1 MKDLYTKFI
10 WAQHEGRETM
20 EKEWQTDEEFGTNR
34 DIMELRNEGLIIK
47 INSDW
52 NYSTCRDTEPY
63 LRHILKP
70 RLATNLQEQ
79 NYKRSSN
86 NKKKDLRQS
95 KGFDPLMR
103 NYKGVLEIATEREW
117 NTLFLTL
124 KELTIILVVQEFYLA
139 LKEREATGLY
149 YEIRTHVKVR
159 GVDVLV
165 MIGSIFQFYDAS
177 YYYCDLMF
185 KVDINQFENVDMEEI
200 LRSLIEGKEEWTYQ
214 SGTKLLVTFNQAL
227 MTTMSKI
234 WMKFICLG
242 ILPTIDISNINL
254 L

>member
-1 MKDLYTKFI
+1 
-10 WAQHEGRETM
+10 
-20 EKEWQTDEEFGTNR
+20 
-34 DIMELRNEGLIIK
+34 
-47 INSDW
+47 
-52 NYSTCRDTEPY
+52 
-63 LRHILKP
+63 ILKP

-86 NKKKDLRQS
+86 NKKNDLRQS

-124 KELTIILVVQEFYLA
+124 KELTVILVVQEFYLA

-165 MIGSIFQFYDAS
+165 MIGRIFQFYDTS

-214 SGTKLLVTFNQAL
+214 SGTKL
-227 MTTMSKI
+227 
-234 WMKFICLG
+234 
-242 ILPTIDISNINL
+242 P
-254 L
+254 